1 MRKCNAQS
9 QKLVN
14 KKFAKR
20 QGPSNFAKFT
30 VQYLKKALFPM
41 KFATSNIFNK
51 NIKNIS

>member
-14 KKFAKR
+14 KKFPKR

-30 VQYLKKALFPM
+30 VQYLTKVFFFPM
-41 KFATSNIFNK
+41 KFATSTSL
-51 NIKNIS
+51 IKI